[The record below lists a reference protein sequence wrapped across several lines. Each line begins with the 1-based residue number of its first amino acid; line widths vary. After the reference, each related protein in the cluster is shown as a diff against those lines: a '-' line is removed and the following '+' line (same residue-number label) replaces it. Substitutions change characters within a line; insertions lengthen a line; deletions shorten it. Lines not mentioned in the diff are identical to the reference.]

1 MVVGIAPRPI
11 FCVFMNHHSSHQMPA
26 GKKQLTLAL
35 AITALWFLIELAGGV
50 YANSLALLADA
61 AHMLTDLAALG
72 LSLFALKISA
82 RPATQEKTFGY
93 LRAEILA
100 ALANGIFLILIG
112 LFIFYESYQRWGA
125 PPEVKSVPMLVV
137 ATTGLLANLV
147 TAWLLYRSRREN
159 LNLRGAFLHVLG
171 DTLGSIGAI
180 LAGVLMMVRHW
191 YLADPIVSAIVGGL
205 VLYSSWELVAESV
218 DVLLE
223 GTPRHLK
230 ISNIL
235 NDLGSMP
242 GVVSVHDLHVW
253 SIASELTAMSGHI
266 VLRPGEDAG
275 RALAGASRL
284 MREKY
289 GIEHTTIQIE
299 FENWTSSPGD
309 IVGGPQFHHG

>member
-1 MVVGIAPRPI
+1 
-11 FCVFMNHHSSHQMPA
+11 MNHHNSHHAHKPS
-26 GKKQLTLAL
+26 GKKRLVLAL
-35 AITALWFLIELAGGV
+35 LITACWFLIELAGGI

-72 LSLFALKISA
+72 LSLFALKIST
-82 RPATQEKTFGY
+82 RPATHEKTFGY
-93 LRAEILA
+93 RRAEILA
-100 ALANGIFLILIG
+100 ALANGIFLILIS
-112 LFIFYESYQRWGA
+112 LFIFYESYQRFFS
-125 PPEVKSVPMLVV
+125 PPEVKSIPMLTV
-137 ATTGLLANLV
+137 AATGLLANLA
-147 TAWLLYRSRREN
+147 TAWLLFRSRDEN

-180 LAGVLMMVRHW
+180 LAGVLMMVRQW
-191 YLADPIVSAIVGGL
+191 YLADPIVSIIVGAL
-205 VLYSSWELVAESV
+205 VLYSSWELVTESV

-235 NDLGSMP
+235 GDLGAMH

-253 SIASELTAMSGHI
+253 SIASEITAMSCHI
-266 VLRPGEDAG
+266 VLKTTEDAG
-275 RALAGASRL
+275 RALAAASSL

-299 FENWTSSPGD
+299 FEDWTSGPGD
-309 IVGGPQFHHG
+309 VVVGPQFHHG